1 MRAITEQAV
10 SALLERQSF
19 KKSNTR
25 IYQDG
30 NVWIMSLHGNPI
42 AKLDN
47 SGTLS
52 ICCGGWMSNTTKER
66 LNGFDSVSIR
76 QRSGVW
82 YLNGNEWDG
91 DWITV

>member
-1 MRAITEQAV
+1 MRAITEQATA
-10 SALLERQSF
+10 SLMARQSF

-25 IYQDG
+25 VFQDG
-30 NVWIMSLHGNPI
+30 SDWIMSLHGNAI
-42 AKLDN
+42 AKHHDN
-47 SGTLS
+47 GSLS

-66 LNGFDSVSIR
+66 LNGFDSVSIK
-76 QRSGVW
+76 QRAGVW